1 VADQAKITN
10 LHALETF
17 RSQLLVFKDKARRA
31 LDEVQDDIKRTR
43 HWLQRDI
50 WAHWEGQLKRRQRVL
65 DQANAELTS
74 ARFSALVDNP
84 TMQQMQVRKAKRL
97 VEEAE
102 EKIKQVKRWN
112 RDYDH
117 QADPLHR
124 RLESLAFY
132 LENDVPKAAAFLV
145 QAIQTLEDYQQI
157 GRESQG

>member
-1 VADQAKITN
+1 MADQAKITN

-17 RSQLLVFKDKARRA
+17 RSQLLLFKEKARRA

-43 HWLQRDI
+43 NWLQNDI
-50 WAHWEGQLKRRQRVL
+50 WSHWEGQLKRRQKLL
-65 DQANAELTS
+65 DQANAELMS

-102 EKIKQVKRWN
+102 EKLRTVKKWN

-124 RLESLAFY
+124 RLEGLAYY
-132 LENDVPKAAAFLV
+132 LENEVPKAASYLH
-145 QAIQTLEDYQQI
+145 QAIRTLEDYQQI
-157 GRESQG
+157 GKQAE